1 MWNRCV
7 RRVFRLP
14 YRTHTR
20 FLTSFLNAPH
30 VLEQVFARFVGMLR
44 AMKMS
49 DNAKIQF
56 LAKHVIFSPT
66 SITARNLYLIS
77 QKLQIGSEEVTSVK
91 TFRNTLY
98 HLTNEDT
105 SIIQVIKEMKD
116 NMCDLLNDEEQNDF
130 MDFLCSK

>member
-1 MWNRCV
+1 
-7 RRVFRLP
+7 
-14 YRTHTR
+14 
-20 FLTSFLNAPH
+20 
-30 VLEQVFARFVGMLR
+30 MLR
-44 AMKMS
+44 AMKIS
-49 DNAKIQF
+49 DNAKIKF

-77 QKLQIGSEEVTSVK
+77 QKLQIGSEEVMSIK

-98 HLTNEDT
+98 HLTDEDT

-130 MDFLCSK
+130 MDFLCSKWHLYLF